1 MLLVVLVAGVV
12 GAVVFFVV
20 EVVPVELVLD
30 VVVLGVV
37 VLEVVVLEVVVLEV
51 VVLEVVVLGV
61 VEGVT
66 LVEPEPLGRACSC
79 LSFKEKVRD
88 RANKSTMIERFFI
101 SEKYL

>member
-1 MLLVVLVAGVV
+1 MLLVVVVAGAV

-20 EVVPVELVLD
+20 EVVPVVLVLD
-30 VVVLGVV
+30 VVVL
-37 VLEVVVLEVVVLEV
+37 E
-51 VVLEVVVLGV
+51 V

-79 LSFKEKVRD
+79 FIFKEKVRD
-88 RANKSTMIERFFI
+88 RARKSTMIERFFI

>member
-30 VVVLGVV
+30 VVVLG
-37 VLEVVVLEVVVLEV
+37 V

>member
-20 EVVPVELVLD
+20 EVVPVELVLG
-30 VVVLGVV
+30 VVVLG
-37 VLEVVVLEVVVLEV
+37 VVVLEV

>member
-1 MLLVVLVAGVV
+1 VAGVV
-12 GAVVFFVV
+12 GVVVFFVV

-30 VVVLGVV
+30 VVVLDVV
-37 VLEVVVLEVVVLEV
+37 VLEI
-51 VVLEVVVLGV
+51 

-88 RANKSTMIERFFI
+88 RTNKSTMIERFFI
-101 SEKYL
+101 SVNYL

>member
-1 MLLVVLVAGVV
+1 VLLVVLVAGVV

-30 VVVLGVV
+30 VAVLG
-37 VLEVVVLEVVVLEV
+37 V

>member
-1 MLLVVLVAGVV
+1 VVVVAGVV
-12 GAVVFFVV
+12 GVVVFFGVG
-20 EVVPVELVLD
+20 VVPVELVLD
-30 VVVLGVV
+30 VVVLG
-37 VLEVVVLEVVVLEV
+37 VVVLEV